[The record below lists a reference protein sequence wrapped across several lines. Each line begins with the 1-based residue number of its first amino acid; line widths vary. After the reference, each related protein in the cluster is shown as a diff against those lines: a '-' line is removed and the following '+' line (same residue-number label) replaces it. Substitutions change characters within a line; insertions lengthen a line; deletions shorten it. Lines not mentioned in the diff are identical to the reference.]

1 MAKTK
6 FSSAF
11 AFLGILALLLV
22 FGCTQANP
30 QNGILQGHI
39 TIGPLCPVET
49 VTSDPSCLPTEQTYA
64 AYELT
69 VYRVVGGPSG
79 TLEKVTT
86 FRGDKD
92 GNYKIELLEGSY
104 ELSQDSGIS
113 VYQQEFSIK
122 AGETTSLDIDIDTGI
137 R

>member
-1 MAKTK
+1 MAKDN
-6 FSSAF
+6 FSQTF
-11 AFLGILALLLV
+11 AFFGILALLLV
-22 FGCTQANP
+22 AGCTQGNP
-30 QNGILQGHI
+30 NNGTLQGHI

-49 VTSDPSCLPTEQTYA
+49 SPPDPNCLPTEQTYV

-79 TLEKVTT
+79 TLEKVMT
-86 FRGDKD
+86 FKGDKD
-92 GNYKIELLEGSY
+92 GNYKIELPEGAY
-104 ELSQDSGIS
+104 ELSQDTGIS

-122 AGETTSLDIDIDTGI
+122 AGETTNLDIDIDTGI